1 MANHLLRKTYREQI
15 YSYRP
20 SWILRWGIT
29 ASFIFL
35 SIIVVVSGFI
45 KYPDVIMANAEI
57 TTINPPVHLLAK
69 LDGKLERILV
79 NEGDPVVAGDI
90 LAMLESPVDLGH
102 LLTLEHYLN
111 LIDSMIVADTP
122 ALVDPS
128 EFSNRLQLGELQPSY
143 SEVLINYSKFYNYF
157 FLDFNKL
164 EIKSKEEEYFNELKY
179 QELLVE
185 KGKVLRQQFELA
197 YLDFRRDSLLYT
209 DGVIPER
216 DFARSRQQN
225 DLQYRALL
233 TDLSMGLATSQATS
247 ARLKREID
255 HITVRNKET
264 RLHLKL
270 QLQQNIRLLRA
281 TIDAWEKNYLLV
293 SPIDGRAS
301 FTEYWNEN
309 QNVSAGN
316 IVISILPH
324 EEVQVKTRIQF
335 PILNSGK
342 VKPGQRVNIKLENYP
357 YQEFGMVV
365 GEMGDISK
373 VPNGSFYR
381 GDVRLMNGLKT
392 SYGESL
398 PLTQQATGQAEILT
412 DEVSLLM
419 RFFNPLK
426 AVFDEHLP

>member
-1 MANHLLRKTYREQI
+1 MANHLLRKTYQEQI
-15 YSYRP
+15 YNYRP

-29 ASFIFL
+29 VSFIFL
-35 SIIVVVSGFI
+35 FIIVVVSGFI

-69 LDGKLERILV
+69 LDGKLEKILV
-79 NEGDPVVAGDI
+79 AEGDPVTAGEI
-90 LAMLESPVDLGH
+90 LATLESPVDLGH
-102 LLTLEHYLN
+102 LLILDEYLDLMDSVIDN
-111 LIDSMIVADTP
+111 DIPTLIDP
-122 ALVDPS
+122 FQ
-128 EFSNRLQLGELQPSY
+128 FSNRLQLGELQATY
-143 SEVLINYSKFYNYF
+143 SEVLINYSRFYNYI
-157 FLDFNKL
+157 FLNLNEL
-164 EIKSKEEEYFNELKY
+164 ELKSKEEEYINELKY
-179 QELLVE
+179 QELLLE
-185 KGKVLRQQFELA
+185 KGRVLKQQLELA
-197 YLDFRRDSLLYT
+197 YLDFIRDSLLFA

-216 DFARSRQQN
+216 EFARSRQQN
-225 DLQYRALL
+225 DLQYRSML
-233 TDLSMGLATSQATS
+233 TDLNMGIANSQTSS
-247 ARLKREID
+247 ARLQRDID
-255 HITVRNKET
+255 NTTVRDKET

-281 TIDAWEKNYLLV
+281 AINTWEKKFLLI

-301 FTEYWNEN
+301 FTEYWDEN
-309 QNVSAGN
+309 QNVRAGN
-316 IVISILPH
+316 IVISVVP
-324 EEVQVKTRIQF
+324 EEDIQVKTRIQF

-365 GEMGDISK
+365 GEMGGISK

-381 GDVRLMNGLKT
+381 ADVRLMNGLTT

-419 RFFNPLK
+419 RFFSPLK
-426 AVFDEHLP
+426 AVFDEHL